1 MMPYIDSDGSINNYA
16 IQDRNV
22 SSIDVYLVDYIQYM
36 DNLKVRY
43 YNEDMENGE
52 WKTLLEENAR
62 YHKTVVL
69 EP

>member
-1 MMPYIDSDGSINNYA
+1 MPYNDSDGSVNNYA

-36 DNLKVRY
+36 DDLKVRY
-43 YNEDMENGE
+43 YNEELENEE
-52 WKTLLEENAR
+52 WKALLEENAR

-69 EP
+69 EQ